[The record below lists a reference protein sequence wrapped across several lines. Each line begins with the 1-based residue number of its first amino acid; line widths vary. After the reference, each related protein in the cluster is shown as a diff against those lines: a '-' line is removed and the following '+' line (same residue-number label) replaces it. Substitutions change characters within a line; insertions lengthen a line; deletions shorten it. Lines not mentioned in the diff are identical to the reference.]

1 MDEGNVMTTITGV
14 RHAVLGV
21 RDPQRSVTF
30 YTEALGMELVTF
42 LEDMQMAFLSFGE
55 HDHDL
60 AVIKVPDEQPV
71 GSSGL
76 AHTAIEIDGGLAQL
90 QELYA
95 TLQARGVEVELT
107 ADHVLT
113 KSFYLLDPDGNRLE
127 FYAQLLSAAEAKQY
141 LHNARAADDVLRPLD
156 LEASVA

>member
-1 MDEGNVMTTITGV
+1 MTKITGV

-21 RDPQRSVTF
+21 REPQRSVAF
-30 YTEALGMELVTF
+30 YTETLGMELVTF
-42 LEDMQMAFLSFGE
+42 LEDMQMAFLSFGT

-60 AVIKVPDEQPV
+60 AVIKVPDEEPV

-76 AHTAIEIDGGLAQL
+76 AHTAIEIDGGLDEL

-95 TLQARGVEVELT
+95 TLQSRGVEVELT

-127 FYAQLLSAAEAKQY
+127 FYAQLMPATEAKRY
-141 LHNARAADDVLRPLD
+141 LHNARGADDVLRPLD
-156 LEASVA
+156 LAASVG